1 MDFEIAESPE
11 IQEFRREV
19 SDWLDEN
26 VEDDYPAHADPR
38 DVTYED
44 FLRTRELGKKLGEKR
59 WLWATAPR
67 EYGGGGLSL
76 AHGFVID
83 DELNNRDLSNPP
95 YYDPG
100 SRYGGPVLDGLGHGR
115 TKEEVA
121 AGHVFRQARRVATV
135 H

>member
-1 MDFEIAESPE
+1 MRND
-11 IQEFRREV
+11 
-19 SDWLDEN
+19 
-26 VEDDYPAHADPR
+26 
-38 DVTYED
+38 
-44 FLRTRELGKKLGEKR
+44 G
-59 WLWATAPR
+59 LWATAPR

-100 SRYGGPVLDGLGHGR
+100 SRYGGPVLMVWG
-115 TKEEVA
+115 TEEQKAEVA
-121 AGHVFRQARRVATV
+121 AGHVLRQARRVATV